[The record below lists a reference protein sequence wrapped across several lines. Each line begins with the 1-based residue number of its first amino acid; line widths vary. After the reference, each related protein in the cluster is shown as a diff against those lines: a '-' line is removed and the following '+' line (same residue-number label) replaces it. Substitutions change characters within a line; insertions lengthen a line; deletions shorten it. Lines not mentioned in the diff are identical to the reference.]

1 MQNPRFLVLTGHLN
15 DYPLPDL
22 VGILRHQRKTG
33 RLLIEYPSGPAAFYF
48 QEGELV
54 DAQVDKLSG
63 LQAVCVAL
71 AQPGSPF
78 NFNPLIA
85 PTRRSIENSLQ
96 RVVSELLGC
105 WEESPL
111 QIETAVSER
120 SLPPPEPRAIPASTS
135 GDSEINAL
143 EVTAPTLTP
152 PAASYSRVTLAMAA
166 GGLMMAGLSTVIA
179 VTGGFKGRAE
189 SATPASLA
197 AKPALRVD
205 PVSSQENGSVAPQPE
220 SQTITPD
227 QSRGGTSVLG
237 QSRPRVAQ
245 KGRAVLNNPA
255 PFEAPSATAL
265 NESTQTKRNDEVN
278 VSAPS
283 VDVVMQ
289 IENGRVLRAAIAN
302 PRKGMD
308 GYEAL
313 ALRIARQRRY
323 PAKKSGQET
332 VRIRVSPPD

>member
-1 MQNPRFLVLTGHLN
+1 
-15 DYPLPDL
+15 
-22 VGILRHQRKTG
+22 
-33 RLLIEYPSGPAAFYF
+33 
-48 QEGELV
+48 
-54 DAQVDKLSG
+54 
-63 LQAVCVAL
+63 
-71 AQPGSPF
+71 
-78 NFNPLIA
+78 
-85 PTRRSIENSLQ
+85 
-96 RVVSELLGC
+96 
-105 WEESPL
+105 
-111 QIETAVSER
+111 
-120 SLPPPEPRAIPASTS
+120 
-135 GDSEINAL
+135 
-143 EVTAPTLTP
+143 
-152 PAASYSRVTLAMAA
+152 
-166 GGLMMAGLSTVIA
+166 
-179 VTGGFKGRAE
+179 
-189 SATPASLA
+189 
-197 AKPALRVD
+197 
-205 PVSSQENGSVAPQPE
+205 
-220 SQTITPD
+220 
-227 QSRGGTSVLG
+227 
-237 QSRPRVAQ
+237 VAQ